1 MVYYNYNPDH
11 EEFRTPTWT
20 SKLRRVFRHVFPTT
34 GVSPT
39 FPPWQRGQTKTRAS
53 SHTLLQRSQEHRKSF
68 VTCCFGQVNSCYRGA
83 TPKANFTRSVSY
95 GQKTWLP
102 KGMNGK
108 VIKNPRFSWLRQVKK
123 NSWNKSL
130 VDNQKSDTP
139 KPQSRKKNTF
149 PFMLRILRNSNLLR
163 LTYSVKPS
171 KSLPI
176 WFFNAGKCICLF
188 KILTTALHMAK
199 NCLVF
204 YNLFI
209 NAGLALTIHI
219 QILQKK

>member
-1 MVYYNYNPDH
+1 MSSQQQVFHPRFHLGNEDKRRLEHHP
-11 EEFRTPTWT
+11 TPCCNARKNIG
-20 SKLRRVFRHVFPTT
+20 SLSSPAVLGRLIAAT
-34 GVSPT
+34 G
-39 FPPWQRGQTKTRAS
+39 GQ
-53 SHTLLQRSQEHRKSF
+53 LQRRTSPVAFFTAKKHGYQKVWMEKSSKIQDF
-68 VTCCFGQVNSCYRGA
+68 RGWD
-83 TPKANFTRSVSY
+83 K
-95 GQKTWLP
+95 
-102 KGMNGK
+102 
-108 VIKNPRFSWLRQVKK
+108 VKK

-219 QILQKK
+219 QFLQKK